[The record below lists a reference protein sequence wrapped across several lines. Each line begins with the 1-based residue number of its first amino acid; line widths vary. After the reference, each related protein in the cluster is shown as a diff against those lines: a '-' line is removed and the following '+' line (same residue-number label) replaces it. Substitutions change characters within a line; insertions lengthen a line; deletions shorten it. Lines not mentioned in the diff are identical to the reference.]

1 MIRLCVL
8 PRTNLATET
17 SLVLSCSC
25 LSVFQKKHE
34 WLSDLK
40 KAWYPVHTKKV
51 QKMQDYG
58 IIRRSQG
65 QDWVYPTNTMSLGV
79 WVKINVITKWYDRV
93 SRCDLKPNFL
103 HDCNSRETF
112 LVGNPEA
119 GSEAPEPAASYHAA
133 LSSWRITGGVALQGD
148 STES

>member
-1 MIRLCVL
+1 MCPPKNKSCYWDFSHSLLLLSVCL
-8 PRTNLATET
+8 SKET
-17 SLVLSCSC
+17 WVTFWPEESLVSSA
-25 LSVFQKKHE
+25 H
-34 WLSDLK
+34 
-40 KAWYPVHTKKV
+40 KKV